1 MNIGTNMLPTQ
12 APFDASAMLS
22 TRIRRIAMN
31 PIIRLLTQVQ
41 AMERAGHKLTSF
53 TPGESD
59 FDTPLYIQEAAI
71 AAMRRG
77 ETRYTPTDGT
87 ADLKEAVR
95 DKFMRENGL
104 RYETAQ
110 ISVASGA
117 KQIIFNALACTLNDG
132 DEVIIPAPYWTTYP
146 EVVAVCDGKPVIVPC
161 SRSQGFK
168 LQPQDLARAIT
179 PRTKWL
185 ILNSPGNPTGA
196 VYSAEELCAL
206 AAVLMKHPRIMVMS
220 DDMYEHLLYD
230 GLQHATIAQA
240 APEMF
245 DRTLTVNGASKTYA
259 MTGWR
264 IGYSGGPSVL
274 ARAMAAIQSQ
284 ATSNPC
290 SISQAAALAALTGP
304 QDFVVANKAVF
315 EERRNLMVELLNQIP
330 GISCVSPQGAFY
342 CFADCTPLMGKRA
355 PGGARLT
362 TDTELATYFLD
373 AARVAMVQGAGFGL
387 SPYLRLSYATS
398 LENIEAGCRR
408 IGAAVAMLTFA

>member
-1 MNIGTNMLPTQ
+1 MTTGTNMPPSI
-12 APFDASAMLS
+12 PFDVRALLS
-22 TRIRRIAMN
+22 NRIGRIAMN

-41 AMERAGHKLTSF
+41 VMERAGHKLTSF

-59 FDTPLYIQEAAI
+59 FDTPMHIQDAAI

-95 DKFMRENGL
+95 DKFRRENGL
-104 RYETAQ
+104 QYEAAQ

-117 KQIIFNALACTLNDG
+117 KQIIFNALECTLNDG

-146 EVVAVCDGKPVIVPC
+146 EVVTVCDGSPVIVPC
-161 SRSQGFK
+161 RSAQGFK
-168 LQPQDLARAIT
+168 LQPEDLERAIT

-196 VYSAEELCAL
+196 VYNADELRVL
-206 AAVLMKHPRIMVMS
+206 AQVLLKHPHIMVMS

-230 GLQHATIAQA
+230 GLRHATIAQVV
-240 APEMF
+240 PEMF
-245 DRTLTVNGASKTYA
+245 DRTLTVNGVSKTYA

-290 SISQAAALAALTGP
+290 SISQAAALAALNGP
-304 QDFVVANKAVF
+304 QDFVVANKTVF
-315 EERRNLMVELLNQIP
+315 QQRRDLMVKLLNDIP
-330 GISCVSPQGAFY
+330 GISCARPEGAFY
-342 CFADCTPLMGKRA
+342 CFADCTPLMGRRTPA
-355 PGGARLT
+355 GATLSN
-362 TDTELATYFLD
+362 DTELATYFLES
-373 AARVAMVQGAGFGL
+373 AGVAMVQGAGFGL
-387 SPYLRLSYATS
+387 SPYLRFSYATS
-398 LENIEAGCRR
+398 LQNIETGCQR
-408 IGAAVAMLTFA
+408 IRDAVTNLI